1 MRRIV
6 SRLATAGETILAPAS
21 FLLYRLT
28 RLGVRRALQVRGRA
42 ETGQATA
49 WRILDGAVVREPFHL
64 LALMTTAPRWNT
76 HALIALAG
84 PLQVERG
91 LRIHA
96 ATAARSAPAWTVVVH
111 AEPDLRIVAST
122 GSVSTSDT
130 SSGAPWQAVEL
141 APGRYRLV
149 LRYYRWSGPAELP
162 AIEVD
167 GVPTVDSQEVPAGAN
182 DFYHDLAKRR
192 SLLYTGMHSYIRT
205 LLRYRRWLPRSFVER
220 EYLPAGNPQTTFS
233 YGLLEAGTRLTIRM
247 HNGLRDTHDAYF
259 TGYNRASLPV
269 LWYPLTEREHVIA
282 HVPVNGSY
290 LIRVHPRTPAPPP
303 EGREPAQITC
313 QQERIR

>member
-1 MRRIV
+1 MRRIM
-6 SRLATAGETILAPAS
+6 SRLATAGETVLAPAS
-21 FLLYRLT
+21 FLLLRLA
-28 RLGVRRALQVRGRA
+28 RLGVRQALRVRDRPG
-42 ETGQATA
+42 TGPATA
-49 WRILDGAVVREPFHL
+49 WRILDAAMVREPFHL

-84 PLQVERG
+84 PLRVERG

-122 GSVSTSDT
+122 GSLDSAAAV
-130 SSGAPWQAVEL
+130 PWQAVEL
-141 APGRYRLV
+141 PPGRYRLV
-149 LRYYRWSGPAELP
+149 LRYYRWSGRAELP
-162 AIEVD
+162 AVAVD
-167 GVPTVDSQEVPAGAN
+167 GVPTVESQRIPAGAN
-182 DFYHDLAKRR
+182 DFYHDLARRR
-192 SLLYTGMHSYIRT
+192 SILYSWMHSYVRV

-233 YGLLEAGTRLTIRM
+233 YGLLEAGTRLTIRT
-247 HNGLRDTHDAYF
+247 HNGLHDTHDAYF

-269 LWYPLTEREHVIA
+269 LWYPLTEPEHVIP

-290 LIRVHPRTPAPPP
+290 LIRVHPRTPAPSPAGP
-303 EGREPAQITC
+303 EPAPITC
-313 QQERIR
+313 HQERNR